1 MNSAAKHRQHIS
13 RGGVQ
18 MFRSLFLAVGLFV
31 CLMGIEC
38 LFVETAV
45 FTTADFAEA
54 DLADPMAPPASFA
67 ISPPVWAPWGLLV
80 SGLVVMIYSFTLPR
94 GARG

>member
-1 MNSAAKHRQHIS
+1 MNSAANRQHIS
-13 RGGVQ
+13 RGGSQ
-18 MFRSLFLAVGLFV
+18 MFRALFLAIGLFI
-31 CLMGIEC
+31 CLIGVEC

-54 DLADPMAPPASFA
+54 DLADPMAPPARFA
-67 ISPPVWAPWGLLV
+67 ISPPAWAPWGLLV

>member
-1 MNSAAKHRQHIS
+1 MPQGTGNTSL
-13 RGGVQ
+13 GGGFQ

>member
-1 MNSAAKHRQHIS
+1 
-13 RGGVQ
+13 
-18 MFRSLFLAVGLFV
+18 MFRSLFLAVGLFI

-54 DLADPMAPPASFA
+54 DLVDPMAPPPSFV
-67 ISPPVWAPWGLLV
+67 ISPPAWAPWGLLV

-94 GARG
+94 GARGSR